1 MYKTNLEMDFRS
13 IKTEKEND
21 QKGMLLSMT
30 VHVVLLL
37 AMYFMP
43 SPPPPIEKV
52 PAQIVVELPK
62 DLLGG
67 GPALGLPNQG
77 SGDNPAPG
85 KPDPNAGNS
94 EPAPAPK
101 PTPVPPTP
109 TPPPPVKPVISKP
122 TPPAPTPSKP
132 IQTTE
137 DPNAVAIRRQEAETR
152 RKNEE
157 AKFQQQ
163 AAEREKQR
171 QADAARQAQADAQR
185 AADEKARAAQAAK
198 DKFGGRFGNGSGGGT
213 NGGGGTGT
221 GQGRTGTPGNQ
232 GKPDGDPNSKV
243 LDGMGRGPGTVNGFG
258 GRGVKSAPKLSEN
271 SQKSGRIVLDVCVDG
286 DGNVTSAKYKALGS
300 NSNDSELI
308 DAAVRNARQYQ
319 FSEGGADRQCGTI
332 TYNFIVK

>member
-1 MYKTNLEMDFRS
+1 MDFRS

-43 SPPPPIEKV
+43 SLPPPPPVV

-67 GPALGLPNQG
+67 GPALGLPDQG
-77 SGDNPAPG
+77 SGSNPAPG
-85 KPDPNAGNS
+85 KPDPKAGNS
-94 EPAPAPK
+94 EPAPK
-101 PTPVPPTP
+101 PTPTPPAP

-122 TPPAPTPSKP
+122 TPAPTPSKP

-137 DPNAVAIRRQEAETR
+137 DPNAVAIRKQQEETR

-157 AKFQQQ
+157 AKYQQQ

-171 QADAARQAQADAQR
+171 QADAARQAQVDAQR

-198 DKFGGRFGNGSGGGT
+198 DKFGGRFGNGSGGGV

-221 GQGRTGTPGNQ
+221 GRGNTGTPGNQ
-232 GKPDGDPNSKV
+232 GKPDGDPNSDV
-243 LDGMGRGPGTVNGFG
+243 LTGMGKGPGTVNGFG

-271 SQKSGRIVLDVCVDG
+271 SQKAGTVVLDVCVDA
-286 DGNVTSAKYKALGS
+286 DGNVTSAKFKAVGS
-300 NSNDSELI
+300 NTNDSELI

-319 FSEGGADRQCGTI
+319 FSAGGADRQCGTI
-332 TYNFIVK
+332 TYRFIVR

>member
-1 MYKTNLEMDFRS
+1 MDFRS
-13 IKTEKEND
+13 IKSEKEND

-43 SPPPPIEKV
+43 SLPPQPPQI

-67 GPALGLPNQG
+67 GPALGLPNEG
-77 SGDNPAPG
+77 SGSNPAPG

-94 EPAPAPK
+94 EPAPK
-101 PTPVPPTP
+101 PTPTPPSP

-122 TPPAPTPSKP
+122 LPAPTPSKP

-137 DPNAVAIRRQEAETR
+137 DPNAVAVRRQQEETK

-157 AKFQQQ
+157 AKYQQQ

-171 QADAARQAQADAQR
+171 QANEARQAQENAQR
-185 AADEKARAAQAAK
+185 AADEKAKAAQAAK
-198 DKFGGRFGNGSGGGT
+198 DKFGGRFGNGTGGGV

-221 GQGRTGTPGNQ
+221 GQGNTGKPGNQ

-243 LDGMGRGPGTVNGFG
+243 LEGMGRGPGTINGFG

-271 SQKSGRIVLDVCVDG
+271 SQKAGTVVLDVCVDG
-286 DGNVTSAKYKALGS
+286 NGNVTSAKFKAVGS
-300 NSNDSELI
+300 NTNDSELI

-319 FSEGGADRQCGTI
+319 FTEGGADRQCGTI
-332 TYNFIVK
+332 TYRFIVR

>member
-1 MYKTNLEMDFRS
+1 MDFRS
-13 IKTEKEND
+13 IKSEKEND

-37 AMYFMP
+37 AMYFLP
-43 SPPPPIEKV
+43 SLPPPKPVI

-67 GPALGLPNQG
+67 GPALGLPDQG
-77 SGDNPAPG
+77 SGSNPAPG
-85 KPDPNAGNS
+85 KPDPKAGNS
-94 EPAPAPK
+94 APAPK
-101 PTPVPPTP
+101 PTPTPPSP

-122 TPPAPTPSKP
+122 TPAPTPSKP

-137 DPNAVAIRRQEAETR
+137 DPNAVAIRKQQEETR

-157 AKFQQQ
+157 AKYQQQ

-171 QADAARQAQADAQR
+171 QANEARQAQENAQR

-221 GQGRTGTPGNQ
+221 GRGNTGTPGNQ
-232 GKPDGDPNSKV
+232 GKPDGDPNSDV
-243 LDGMGRGPGTVNGFG
+243 LTGMGKGPGTVNGFG
-258 GRGVKSAPKLSEN
+258 GRGVKSAPRLSEN
-271 SQKSGRIVLDVCVDG
+271 SQKAGTVVLDVCVDA
-286 DGNVTSAKYKALGS
+286 DGNVTSAKFKAVGS
-300 NSNDSELI
+300 NTNDSELI

-319 FSEGGADRQCGTI
+319 FSAGGADRQCGTI
-332 TYNFIVK
+332 TYRFIVR